1 MLTALVPA
9 KGTNRVRNR
18 AINFLSALTS
28 TIPGPLLYNGMTL
41 WKVTVLLVLMKE
53 AAMVSLSMDV

>member
-1 MLTALVPA
+1 MLA
-9 KGTNRVRNR
+9 KAQNRVRNR
-18 AINFLSALTS
+18 AINSLSALTS
-28 TIPGPLLYNGMTL
+28 TVPGPLLYNGVAL